1 MSLNRFIDDNIMP
14 FFNGNKEG
22 SSSDSDFDY
31 RPNNN
36 LMTWTQLNDRLLA
49 VETPSERTDY
59 NLKLAGKGR
68 ANAKATLR
76 LFAEAEGYEPEI
88 VLYRDTAGNVQ
99 LFSYLSIYLSNH
111 LSIHISRIPAW
122 CPYCEKVWLYL
133 EEKQIPYR
141 VVKVPLR
148 CYGEKP
154 RSFFQLNPSGGL
166 PVAVIRG
173 DSCIDDSSTP

>member
-14 FFNGNKEG
+14 FFNGNKDG

-31 RPNNN
+31 RPSSN

-99 LFSYLSIYLSNH
+99 LLSYLS
-111 LSIHISRIPAW
+111 SIHS
-122 CPYCEKVWLYL
+122 Y
-133 EEKQIPYR
+133 IPYPSM
-141 VVKVPLR
+141 VPLLR
-148 CYGEKP
+148 EGVAV
-154 RSFFQLNPSGGL
+154 SGGEADPLPRRKGSAKMLWREAEELL
-166 PVAVIRG
+166 PVEPQRRTACGCDKR
-173 DSCIDDSSTP
+173 